1 LEWFVKKNLLV
12 VNEEG
17 QYTKAVTIEN
27 NEVEYTR
34 VCLLASFIYPTLDAY
49 WITSCSLSALRDLPY
64 MPRKIVPVLSQ
75 WIAAHLITGRRTVYR
90 EVLSTEASQNAVDNF
105 LAIGFI
111 DAVHPKTKLSP
122 DAQILL
128 LELGVTTNE
137 DLVMVSSRKNEEVE
151 DLVSSIF
158 LSTFERIIECLA
170 IVLQC
175 PRERE
180 HFVEIGRHCLSLP

>member
-1 LEWFVKKNLLV
+1 MLV

-17 QYTKAVTIEN
+17 QYTKTVTIEN

-137 DLVMVSSRKNEEVE
+137 DLVMVSSRKNDELE
-151 DLVSSIF
+151 DLVSVYTRNRCLTRSSLIDNA
-158 LSTFERIIECLA
+158 LLLYSPPMPTTKARTFC
-170 IVLQC
+170 
-175 PRERE
+175 
-180 HFVEIGRHCLSLP
+180 